1 MLDGG
6 STKQTFMLTFMFFSL
21 FFFHISILVLNGVL
35 KLMNIMI
42 KLVLIPTE
50 EQNVL

>member
-1 MLDGG
+1 MVDGG
-6 STKQTFMLTFMFFSL
+6 STKQTFMLTFM

-42 KLVLIPTE
+42 KLVIIPTE